1 MHEAAF
7 ARAALPAPCQVLG
20 MTLRAYSIGHEVYLE
35 REVPGNC
42 KLQIANCKSEC
53 QALTKSVL
61 ICCQG
66 WEELRAMRSDW
77 LIGLKLWIW
86 KQRVRG
92 VDWAR
97 QRAAFEAYR
106 AEGSLE
112 FPLSD
117 IVRPG
122 SGAPSRPPGSPFLL
136 RLHQFLVIKLGLG
149 QGAAWDYPLGLAKM
163 QWAAYW
169 EEEGGL
175 QVYNYQDA
183 AHDEFVAKCE
193 AEEAAAAAAVQSPES
208 NVQSSEGIAE
218 SQMPIAKPAKAGTPN
233 EGGSLA

>member
-1 MHEAAF
+1 
-7 ARAALPAPCQVLG
+7 
-20 MTLRAYSIGHEVYLE
+20 
-35 REVPGNC
+35 
-42 KLQIANCKSEC
+42 
-53 QALTKSVL
+53 
-61 ICCQG
+61 
-66 WEELRAMRSDW
+66 
-77 LIGLKLWIW
+77 
-86 KQRVRG
+86 
-92 VDWAR
+92 
-97 QRAAFEAYR
+97 
-106 AEGSLE
+106 
-112 FPLSD
+112 
-117 IVRPG
+117 
-122 SGAPSRPPGSPFLL
+122 
-136 RLHQFLVIKLGLG
+136 
-149 QGAAWDYPLGLAKM
+149 M